1 MEKSEISQKMIEVLT
16 SILKHQNFEI
26 RDDLVAA
33 EVEGWDSLNHMTI
46 ISGIEE
52 KFDIKFK
59 LRELNKLRNMGT
71 LIELVQSKL

>member
-1 MEKSEISQKMIEVLT
+1 MDKSEISQKMTEVLT

-33 EVEGWDSLNHMTI
+33 DVEGWDSLNHMTI

-52 KFDIKFK
+52 KFNIKFK

-71 LIELVQSKL
+71 LIELIQSKQ

>member
-26 RDDLVAA
+26 RDDLVAS